1 MEWNIFW
8 KNLLFQ
14 IEHLKKI
21 NIKNAKDHETS

>member
-14 IEHLKKI
+14 IEYLKKI